1 MKKDK
6 TYELRIEEDDEISGI
21 DSISLVSEPAI
32 EINWVA
38 FNKVKAE
45 DFHIPDGED
54 DKYIQKLV
62 ATAQNEQE
70 LFDEG
75 WVVDSVE
82 ILDGKNS
89 FISTNPNGPSIED
102 ELEYNVR
109 YKYILNPRISG
120 QGPIINTTRDFC
132 KTLINRNYVWR
143 VEDMEA
149 TQNDFGQ
156 AAMVW
161 RGGYNCRHVWSRIKY
176 TKDATIVNK
185 ASVNKGKVEVNGFP
199 NDLVPDTRVLGYS
212 EPDTVTNKT
221 LANPSPSTI
230 RNLGLSKEKMEIDDQ
245 NVNVFGYHTR
255 YFALCPSAQ
264 ELFRHLVTMEVDEDT
279 QGMIR
284 SAARAADNVFRIEIE
299 VVKSE
304 ESTQHQYEE
313 ALISVDDMDD
323 IMFEVDK
330 IVGMEHDLS
339 FMDDHIEL
347 ISEYLKE
354 DLGYDNNLPPFVDQG
369 IRRRKRKKKRN
380 YAEVGPRGGI
390 KESPKAPKSDTPNP
404 DPKGEGTAEGD
415 ASGKRGAKVTE
426 EQEKTLQNKVDEFN
440 EKESNTKNGRAT
452 LGSLKSVFQ
461 RGLGAFNTSHSPKVQ
476 SAEQW
481 AYARVNAFLY
491 LLKNGRPENPKY
503 DTDYDLLPKEHP
515 KYVKNSKVDFESYS
529 DYPDSVKNNAKA
541 VLKYVDENGWGSC
554 GTDVGKQRANQL
566 ANGEAI
572 SEDTIRR
579 MYSYLSRHKVDLES
593 SKGYGDGCGK
603 LMYDS
608 WGGLSALSWS
618 ESKIKSIDKE
628 KMSKQMFQA
637 DDEKRIVVGPAMVP
651 DLKIFR
657 KDKKGNPYYVTFKAD
672 TIKMIMEK
680 YMRNKYTDNNDTE
693 HDGKAADD
701 VYVIESWIKEDK
713 EDKSNKYGFED
724 LPVGT
729 WFVSMKV
736 RNDEVWQKI
745 KNKELNGFSVSGYF
759 EEIEQFYREQE
770 FLREVAKII
779 KDL

>member
-38 FNKVKAE
+38 FNKVKPE

-89 FISTNPNGPSIED
+89 FISTDPNGPSMED

-143 VEDMEA
+143 VEDMER

-230 RNLGLSKEKMEIDDQ
+230 RNLGLSKQQMEIDDQ
-245 NVNVFGYHTR
+245 NVNVFGYHTK

-304 ESTQHQYEE
+304 EATQHQYEE
-313 ALISVDDMDD
+313 ALISVDDIKD
-323 IMFEVDK
+323 IMSEVDK
-330 IVGMEHDLS
+330 RVGMEHDLS
-339 FMDDHIEL
+339 FMYDHIEL

-354 DLGYDNNLPPFVDQG
+354 DLGYDNNLPPFVDEG
-369 IRRRKRKKKRN
+369 IRKKK
-380 YAEVGPRGGI
+380 
-390 KESPKAPKSDTPNP
+390 KKK
-404 DPKGEGTAEGD
+404 
-415 ASGKRGAKVTE
+415 
-426 EQEKTLQNKVDEFN
+426 QEM
-440 EKESNTKNGRAT
+440 
-452 LGSLKSVFQ
+452 
-461 RGLGAFNTSHSPKVQ
+461 
-476 SAEQW
+476 
-481 AYARVNAFLY
+481 
-491 LLKNGRPENPKY
+491 
-503 DTDYDLLPKEHP
+503 
-515 KYVKNSKVDFESYS
+515 ESYS

-541 VLKYVDENGWGSC
+541 VLKWVDENGWGSC

-579 MYSYLSRHKVDLES
+579 MYSYLSRHKIDLES

-618 ESKIKSIDKE
+618 ESKINSIDRE

-637 DDEKRIVVGPAMVP
+637 DDDKRIVVGPAMVP